1 MPFTKFSNL
10 DFDQIKTSIKDYLR
24 SDLTDSDFTDF
35 DFEGSNFSVLID
47 TLAYNTYITAVNSN
61 LVVNE
66 SFLDSATVRENV
78 VSLARNIGYVPRSRT
93 AAKATISFNISNSEA
108 FTQDNAP
115 STVTLKAGLVCI
127 GTGSN
132 TTYTFC
138 TPEDI
143 TTTVTLGPSTTSTD
157 PTTGVETTSFN
168 GYIAAFNDIEV
179 LQGTFLQKSFVVD
192 GSLDQRF
199 ILDNPFIDTSTIVV
213 YVKDNAED
221 VDRGILYTKIDN
233 ILNIKPSSTTF
244 LLQEVQDERYE
255 LLFGDGIFG
264 KKLENGK
271 TINIS
276 YIVTDGKDGN
286 GPSSFSFAGT
296 IESSSGVNANLAS
309 SPTINVI
316 SGASNGGNIESVDS
330 IKYFAPRL
338 YSSQYRAVTARDYEA
353 IIQQVYPNTE
363 SVSVVGGE
371 EIDPPQFGTVFITI
385 KPQNGEFVS
394 DFDKERILSDLK
406 NYSLTGINQKIVDLK
421 ILHIEL
427 ESFIY
432 YNSSKVKN
440 INGLKTNVI
449 NGLTEYSK
457 STEIN
462 KFGGRFKYSKVLSV
476 IDNIEDSITSNIT
489 RVRIRRNLNALINQF
504 AQYELCFGNQ
514 FNVKPEGLNIKS
526 TGFTISGVSS
536 IVYLTDTP
544 NTDKKTGI
552 VSIVRRDIVDGEK
565 IVIVENAGTVDYIK
579 GEINLT
585 TINITSTVKPNNVI
599 EVQAFPE
606 SNDVI
611 GLQDLYLKFNIAE
624 STINMV
630 KDTISS
636 GDQIS
641 GVGFKV
647 TSSYTNGEL
656 VRGL

>member
-24 SDLTDSDFTDF
+24 SNSDFTDF

-93 AAKATISFNISNSEA
+93 AAKATISFDVAYTNNP
-108 FTQDNAP
+108 QP
-115 STVTLKAGLVCI
+115 PTVTLKAGLVCI
-127 GTGSN
+127 GTGN
-132 TTYTFC
+132 NITYTFSI
-138 TPEDI
+138 PDDI
-143 TTTVTLGPSTTSTD
+143 TAAYNTD
-157 PTTGVETTSFN
+157 SGV
-168 GYIAAFNDIEV
+168 YAFNDIEV
-179 LQGTFLQKSFVVD
+179 LQGTFLRKSFTVD

-199 ILDNPFIDTSTIVV
+199 ILDNPYIDTSTIIV
-213 YVKDNAED
+213 YVKDSSDTAD
-221 VDRGILYTKIDN
+221 KGVLFSKVDN

-244 LLQEVQDERYE
+244 LLQEVQDEKYE
-255 LLFGDGIFG
+255 LLFGDGTFG

-271 TINIS
+271 TIDVS

-286 GPSSFSFAGT
+286 GPEVFSFAGT
-296 IESSSGVNANLAS
+296 VETIEGSAVNLS
-309 SPTINVI
+309 QTPTISVI

-353 IIQQVYPNTE
+353 IIQQIYPNTE

-385 KPQNGEFVS
+385 KPQNGDFVS
-394 DFDKERILSDLK
+394 DFDKNSILSDLK

-427 ESFIY
+427 DSSIY
-432 YNSSKVKN
+432 YNSSKVKD
-440 INGLKTNVI
+440 INGLRTNI
-449 NGLTEYSK
+449 ISGLTEYSK

-489 RVRIRRNLNALINQF
+489 KVRIRRNLNALINQF

-514 FNVKPEGLNIKS
+514 FNVKPDGLNVKS
-526 TGFTISGVSS
+526 TGFTISGVSAT
-536 IVYLTDTP
+536 VYFTDTP

-552 VSIVRRDIVDGEK
+552 ISIVKKDLATGGK

-585 TINITSTVKPNNVI
+585 TINITSTERPNNII

-606 SNDVI
+606 SNDII
-611 GLQDLYLKFNIAE
+611 GLQDLYLKFNIAD
-624 STINMV
+624 SAINMV

-656 VRGL
+656 IRG